1 MEPEASPPTSHPRA
15 GSGETA
21 PTGPGSALDRLSR
34 LLDVTQLARVV
45 PHLPPEALHMVV
57 RHRGVDACGELL
69 AAATPAQL
77 RSVLDLDLWRSADA
91 GLDEQFDRARFGEW
105 LEGLVAGGEKQAADV
120 VARID
125 APLVVAGLSGHIRVF
140 DRAAFAPA
148 WSSDDD
154 VTGGGAAPYGGLACD
169 VGGYVLRART
179 AESWDAIV
187 ELLVALEA
195 DHREYFHAVMRGCRR
210 LSNSRPEV
218 DGLGSLLADPE
229 QLLHD
234 VAAAREQRR
243 SQHGYLT
250 AADARAFL
258 QMARRPLRGSRRT
271 AAANPV
277 ATAYLGSSAEEGPPA
292 AAAANPPESA
302 ADSPPADDVSQ
313 AVHSVAV
320 LLAEARFSAERPR
333 ALLEAPAG
341 RGTRRTR
348 VHALLENVRQE
359 DERAFLAR
367 NRELAFLA
375 NALMAGCSVQARP
388 FSARDASDAALA
400 TCNLGLEFWH
410 ARWPEEGVPGF
421 TRSVAGQAAV
431 PDLFLADHDLV
442 EAFQAGW
449 AVLHESSMFVAG
461 RLIEVL
467 NNVRS
472 IDSRTH
478 ESLVVLRREL
488 VKQREAGTPWRAR
501 DALDVLAILDTPAW
515 HALLGALDECP
526 VVPEVLTAILEGRTV
541 AVSATAFEFVAT
553 ADQVDDIRTFAER
566 LAPIL
571 MGC

>member
-1 MEPEASPPTSHPRA
+1 
-15 GSGETA
+15 
-21 PTGPGSALDRLSR
+21 
-34 LLDVTQLARVV
+34 
-45 PHLPPEALHMVV
+45 MVV
-57 RHRGVDACGELL
+57 GHLGVDACGELL

-77 RSVLDLDLWRSADA
+77 RSVLDLDLWRRADA

-105 LEGLVAGGEKQAADV
+105 LEGLVEGGETMAAV
-120 VARID
+120 IVARMD
-125 APLVVAGLSGHIRVF
+125 APLVIAGLSGHIRVF

-148 WSSDDD
+148 RSSEDD
-154 VTGGGAAPYGGLACD
+154 VTDGGATAREGLACD
-169 VGGYVLRART
+169 VGGYVLRARKE
-179 AESWDAIV
+179 ESWDAIV

-195 DHREYFHAVMRGCRR
+195 DHREYFHAVMRGCRQ

-218 DGLGSLLADPE
+218 DGLGSLLADPA

-234 VAAAREQRR
+234 LAVEREQRR

-250 AADARAFL
+250 PADARAFL
-258 QMARRPLRGSRRT
+258 QMARQPLRAALRT

-277 ATAYLGSSAEEGPPA
+277 ATAYLSQSDEAGPPA
-292 AAAANPPESA
+292 GAAADPPETA
-302 ADSPPADDVSQ
+302 AGSSPTGDVGE

-320 LLAEARFSAERPR
+320 LLAEARLSAERPR

-348 VHALLENVRQE
+348 VHALMENVRQE
-359 DERAFLAR
+359 NERAFLAR

-410 ARWPEEGVPGF
+410 ARWTEDGLPGF
-421 TRSVAGQAAV
+421 MRPVAGEAAV

-461 RLIEVL
+461 QLIEVL
-467 NNVRS
+467 KNVRS
-472 IDSRTH
+472 IDSGTH

-488 VKQREAGTPWRAR
+488 VKQRKAGTPWRAR

-526 VVPEVLTAILEGRTV
+526 VLPEVLTAILERRTG

-553 ADQVDDIRTFAER
+553 ADQLADIRAFAER
-566 LAPIL
+566 LAPLL
-571 MGC
+571 MS

>member
-1 MEPEASPPTSHPRA
+1 MSKVE
-15 GSGETA
+15 
-21 PTGPGSALDRLSR
+21 DRLAR
-34 LLDVTQLARVV
+34 LLDTTELARVV

-77 RSVLDLDLWRSADA
+77 KSVLDLDLWRRADA
-91 GLDEQFDRARFGEW
+91 GLDEQFDRVRFGEW
-105 LEGLVAGGEKQAADV
+105 LEGLVGAGETIAANV
-120 VARID
+120 VSRID
-125 APLVVAGLSGHIRVF
+125 TPLVIAGLSGHIRVF

-148 WSSDDD
+148 WSSEDG
-154 VTGGGAAPYGGLACD
+154 VTDGGATAYAGLACD
-169 VGGYVLRART
+169 VGGYVLRARKE
-179 AESWDAIV
+179 ESWDAIV

-195 DHREYFHAVMRGCRR
+195 DHREYFHAVMRGCRQ

-234 VAAAREQRR
+234 LAVEREQRR
-243 SQHGYLT
+243 SQRGYLT
-250 AADARAFL
+250 PADARAFL
-258 QMARRPLRGSRRT
+258 QMARQPLRGSRRT

-277 ATAYLGSSAEEGPPA
+277 AMAYLGPSDDADPSAG
-292 AAAANPPESA
+292 AAANPPEA
-302 ADSPPADDVSQ
+302 AAGSSPTEDVSA

-320 LLAEARFSAERPR
+320 LLAEARLSTERPR

-341 RGTRRTR
+341 RGARRTR
-348 VHALLENVRQE
+348 VHALMENLRLE
-359 DERAFLAR
+359 DERAFLSR

-388 FSARDASDAALA
+388 FSAQDASDAALA

-410 ARWPEEGVPGF
+410 TRWTEDGLPES
-421 TRSVAGQAAV
+421 TRPVAGEAAL
-431 PDLFLADHDLV
+431 PDLFLVDHDLV

-461 RLIEVL
+461 QLIEVL
-467 NNVRS
+467 KNVRS

-501 DALDVLAILDTPAW
+501 DALDVLAILDIPVW

-526 VVPEVLTAILEGRTV
+526 VLPEILTAILEGRTG
-541 AVSATAFEFVAT
+541 AVSATAFEFIAT
-553 ADQVDDIRTFAER
+553 ADQIADIRTFAER
-566 LAPIL
+566 LAPLL
-571 MGC
+571 MW

>member
-1 MEPEASPPTSHPRA
+1 MSK
-15 GSGETA
+15 GE
-21 PTGPGSALDRLSR
+21 DRLAR
-34 LLDVTQLARVV
+34 FLDTADLARVV

-57 RHRGVDACGELL
+57 RHRGIDACGELL

-105 LEGLVAGGEKQAADV
+105 LEGLIGSGETMAAGL

-125 APLVVAGLSGHIRVF
+125 TRLVIAGLSGHIRVF
-140 DRAAFAPA
+140 DRAALAPA
-148 WSSDDD
+148 WSGEDG
-154 VTGGGAAPYGGLACD
+154 VTAGGATAREDLACD
-169 VGGYVLRART
+169 VGGYVLRARKE
-179 AESWDAIV
+179 ESWDAIV
-187 ELLVALEA
+187 ALLVALEA

-210 LSNSRPEV
+210 LSNSRPEA

-234 VAAAREQRR
+234 LADEREQRR
-243 SQHGYLT
+243 SQRGYPT
-250 AADARAFL
+250 PADARAFL
-258 QMARRPLRGSRRT
+258 QMARQPLRGSLRT

-277 ATAYLGSSAEEGPPA
+277 ATAYLSPGDEAAPPA
-292 AAAANPPESA
+292 GAADNPPETA
-302 ADSPPADDVSQ
+302 AGSSPTGDVSD

-320 LLAEARFSAERPR
+320 LLAEARLSAERPR
-333 ALLEAPAG
+333 ALLEAAAG

-348 VHALLENVRQE
+348 VHALMENVRQE

-367 NRELAFLA
+367 SRELAFLA

-388 FSARDASDAALA
+388 FSPGDASDAALA

-410 ARWPEEGVPGF
+410 ARWTEDGLPGF
-421 TRSVAGQAAV
+421 IRPPAGEAAV

-461 RLIEVL
+461 QLIEVL
-467 NNVRS
+467 KGVRS
-472 IDSRTH
+472 IDSGTH
-478 ESLVVLRREL
+478 QSLVILRREL

-515 HALLGALDECP
+515 HALLGVLDECP
-526 VVPEVLTAILEGRTV
+526 VLPEMLTAILEGRTG

-553 ADQVDDIRTFAER
+553 ADQIADIRTFAGR
-566 LAPIL
+566 LGPIL
-571 MGC
+571 MS

>member
-1 MEPEASPPTSHPRA
+1 MAQRD
-15 GSGETA
+15 
-21 PTGPGSALDRLSR
+21 PGSALERLAR
-34 LLDVTQLARVV
+34 LLDATELARVV

-57 RHRGVDACGELL
+57 RHRGVDVCGELL

-105 LEGLVAGGEKQAADV
+105 LEGLVEGGETMAADI
-120 VARID
+120 VARMD
-125 APLVVAGLSGHIRVF
+125 APLVIAGLSGHIRVF

-148 WSSDDD
+148 CSSEDD
-154 VTGGGAAPYGGLACD
+154 VTDGGATAREGLACD
-169 VGGYVLRART
+169 VGGYVLRARKE
-179 AESWDAIV
+179 ESWDAIV

-195 DHREYFHAVMRGCRR
+195 DHREYFHAVMRGCRQ

-218 DGLGSLLADPE
+218 DGLGSMLAAPE

-234 VAAAREQRR
+234 LAAEREQRR
-243 SQHGYLT
+243 SQRGYLT
-250 AADARAFL
+250 PADARAFL
-258 QMARRPLRGSRRT
+258 QMARQPLHGSLRT

-277 ATAYLGSSAEEGPPA
+277 ATAYLRSSDETGPA
-292 AAAANPPESA
+292 AGA
-302 ADSPPADDVSQ
+302 SPAGDVSD

-320 LLAEARFSAERPR
+320 LLAEARLSAERPR

-341 RGTRRTR
+341 GGTRRSR
-348 VHALLENVRQE
+348 VHALMENVRRE
-359 DERAFLAR
+359 DERAFLVR

-375 NALMAGCSVQARP
+375 NTLMAGCSVQARP

-410 ARWPEEGVPGF
+410 ARWTEDGVPGF
-421 TRSVAGQAAV
+421 TRPVAGEAAV

-461 RLIEVL
+461 QLIEVL
-467 NNVRS
+467 KNVRS
-472 IDSRTH
+472 IDSGTH

-501 DALDVLAILDTPAW
+501 DALDVLAILDIPVW

-526 VVPEVLTAILEGRTV
+526 VLPEVLTAILEGRTG

-553 ADQVDDIRTFAER
+553 ADQLAAIRTFADR
-566 LAPIL
+566 LAPLL
-571 MGC
+571 MS

>member
-1 MEPEASPPTSHPRA
+1 MSKD
-15 GSGETA
+15 G
-21 PTGPGSALDRLSR
+21 DRLAR
-34 LLDVTQLARVV
+34 LFDTTGLARVV
-45 PHLPPEALHMVV
+45 PHLPPETLHMVV
-57 RHRGVDACGELL
+57 GRLGIDACGELL

-105 LEGLVAGGEKQAADV
+105 LEGLVGSGETLAADV

-140 DRAAFAPA
+140 DRAACAPA
-148 WSSDDD
+148 WSSEDD
-154 VTGGGAAPYGGLACD
+154 VTGGGAAARDGLACD
-169 VGGYVLRART
+169 IGGYVLRARK

-195 DHREYFHAVMRGCRR
+195 DHREYFDAVMWGCRQ

-218 DGLGSLLADPE
+218 DGLGSLLAAPE

-234 VAAAREQRR
+234 LAVEREQRR
-243 SQHGYLT
+243 SQRGYLT
-250 AADARAFL
+250 PADARAFL
-258 QMARRPLRGSRRT
+258 QMARQPLRGSLRT

-277 ATAYLGSSAEEGPPA
+277 ATAYLRSSDETGPPA
-292 AAAANPPESA
+292 GEAATTPETAAGS
-302 ADSPPADDVSQ
+302 SPTAGDVGD

-320 LLAEARFSAERPR
+320 LLAEARLSGERPR

-348 VHALLENVRQE
+348 VHALMENVRHE

-367 NRELAFLA
+367 DRELAFLA
-375 NALMAGCSVQARP
+375 NTLMAGCSVQARP
-388 FSARDASDAALA
+388 FSPPDASDAALA
-400 TCNLGLEFWH
+400 ICNLGLEFWH
-410 ARWPEEGVPGF
+410 CRWTEDGVPEYP
-421 TRSVAGQAAV
+421 RPVADEAAV

-442 EAFQAGW
+442 EAFQVGW

-467 NNVRS
+467 KNVRS
-472 IDSRTH
+472 IDSSTH
-478 ESLVVLRREL
+478 ESLIVLRREL
-488 VKQREAGTPWRAR
+488 VKQRKAGTPWRAR

-526 VVPEVLTAILEGRTV
+526 VLPEVLTAILERRTG
-541 AVSATAFEFVAT
+541 AVSATAFEFIAT
-553 ADQVDDIRTFAER
+553 ADQIADIRTFAER
-566 LAPIL
+566 LASFL
-571 MGC
+571 M